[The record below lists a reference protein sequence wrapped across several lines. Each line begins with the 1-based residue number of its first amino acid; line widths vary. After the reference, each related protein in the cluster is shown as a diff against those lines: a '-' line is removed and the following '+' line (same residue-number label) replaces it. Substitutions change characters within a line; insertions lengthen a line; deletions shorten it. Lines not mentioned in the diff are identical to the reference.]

1 MESRRVKYAAARPTL
16 GTDFARGVAS
26 IKGSELTARER
37 SNRVR
42 FLATVVCSWAGML
55 IVNLYLLQVV
65 WVDKWRDRAAKQHS
79 VELKLASE
87 RGPILDRNNKLLAV
101 SVPAGSIFAHPK
113 QIKDKKQVAQQLA
126 DVLEIPKAEI
136 FQKLNSTQKFVWV
149 ERQVER
155 AKAKKVRELKIPGV
169 DFYHESKRF
178 YPYNHAASP
187 VLGKVGVDGVGLSG
201 VERAFERLL
210 NGGEISTKVT
220 RDGHGNMIHEMSE
233 EEGTFSLPKGESLR
247 LTLDAAIQM
256 IMEEELDRGMR
267 SAQSKA
273 AMGVMIDTETGEILA
288 MSQAPSVNLNTAR
301 ISSGG
306 IPKNKVVET
315 VFEPGSI
322 LKPIVAAAA
331 IDAKVVGTKELVHC
345 ENGKF
350 KFGSHPI
357 KDDHPEGLITFHDV
371 VVRSSNIG
379 MTKVGDRLGKERL
392 YESLQRFGFGQVS
405 KLGLLGETRGILR
418 PVGSWAKVDVATH
431 SYGHGVAVTPL
442 QIIRA
447 IAALVNDG
455 KMVPLT
461 LVQREEAPPTLE
473 VVSSATA
480 AKVRDMLVG
489 VVTDEKGTG
498 RAAAIPGIVVG
509 GKTGTA
515 RKPNPDRRGY
525 IPGAYFSS
533 FVGFAEASAIGVK
546 QKLALIVTID
556 QPSPKVSIYGGA
568 VAAPVFKR
576 IMQRTLHLLSTRH
589 ELVPTGTTAGTYPGY
604 G

>member
-1 MESRRVKYAAARPTL
+1 MEGRRVKYAAARPTL
-16 GTDFARGVAS
+16 GTDFARGVS
-26 IKGSELTARER
+26 SLQGSELTPRER
-37 SNRVR
+37 SKRLM
-42 FLATVVCSWAGML
+42 FLASVVCSWAGAL
-55 IVNLYLLQVV
+55 IVNLYLLQIV
-65 WVDKWRDRAAKQHS
+65 WVDEWKDRAVKQHS
-79 VELKLASE
+79 VELTLASE
-87 RGPILDRNNKLLAV
+87 RGPILDRNSKLLAV
-101 SVPAGSIFAHPK
+101 SVPAGSIYAHPR

-126 DVLEIPKAEI
+126 AVLEIPKGEVYA
-136 FQKLNSTQKFVWV
+136 KLNTTQKFVWI

-169 DFYHESKRF
+169 DFYNESRRF

-210 NGGEISTKVT
+210 NGGEISTKVI
-220 RDGHGNMIHEMSE
+220 RDGHGNMIHEVSN
-233 EEGTFSLPKGESLR
+233 EGDSFALPKGHPLK

-273 AMGVMIDTETGEILA
+273 AMGVLVDTETGEILA

-331 IDAKVVGTKELVHC
+331 IEAKVVGTKELVHC
-345 ENGKF
+345 EHGKY
-350 KFGSHPI
+350 KFGSHTI
-357 KDDHPEGLITFHDV
+357 KDDHPEDLITFHDV

-392 YESLQRFGFGQVS
+392 YESLRNFGFGQVS
-405 KLGLLGETRGILR
+405 RLGLLGETKGILR

-431 SYGHGVAVTPL
+431 SYGHGIAVTPL
-442 QIIRA
+442 QIVRA
-447 IAALVNDG
+447 IGAIVNDG

-461 LVQREEAPPTLE
+461 LVQREEQDSGTQ
-473 VVSSATA
+473 VISKATA
-480 AKVRDMLVG
+480 EKIRQMLVG

-498 RAAAIPGIVVG
+498 RSAAISGVVVG

-515 RKPNPDRRGY
+515 RKPNPQRRGY

-533 FVGFAEASAIGVK
+533 FVGFADASSIGVK

-556 QPSPKVSIYGGA
+556 QPSPKVSIYGGT

-576 IMQRTLHLLSTRH
+576 IMQRTLHLLATRH
-589 ELVPTGTTAGTYPGY
+589 EIVPTGTTAGTYPRY